1 MRASDRRNLR
11 VLTEENLKT
20 KYRLL
25 FLNEFEF
32 INLDYAVG
40 DYLMNKLLSEGTVAA
55 FNLTSAL
62 EEKKDLAF
70 GSYVPYKRDW
80 KGDPY
85 QIKILNEW
93 KHPRVPSDYLKNNE
107 NAVVLELGFI
117 PMAFINEY
125 VQRLMDIQA
134 TIDTNLVVN
143 KMPFVIKSTDKKTIN
158 AIKELLIN
166 EQVIWVNDN
175 QFEVLDMKVPYIID
189 KLSLHKQEVE
199 AELLSVLGIDGVK
212 FEKKAQMT
220 KDEVN
225 ANDDEI
231 DAYRK
236 IIRDRMEAFFDQINN
251 VLGHNIEI
259 EKNKDEIYEMEE
271 NEDGKD

>member
-11 VLTEENLKT
+11 VLTEKNLKT

-175 QFEVLDMKVPYIID
+175 QFEVLDTKVPYIID

-236 IIRDRMEAFFDQINN
+236 IIRDRMEAFFSQINK
-251 VLGHNIEI
+251 VLGHNISI
-259 EKNKDEIYEMEE
+259 EQDQDEIHNTEE
-271 NEDGKD
+271 NEDDQI

>member
-11 VLTEENLKT
+11 VLTEKNLKT
-20 KYRLL
+20 KYKLL
-25 FLNEFEF
+25 FLNEFKF

>member
-11 VLTEENLKT
+11 VLTEKNLKT

-25 FLNEFEF
+25 FLNEFKF